1 MTLTSLSSPVIND
14 GKCFYKKKWQIKK
27 PIHVCRKRFSQ
38 AILKDR
44 SSLKDYLTAKARL
57 SHPHIKNWPYENPS
71 RTMKTERKQ
80 NVIIV
85 CNKDKDAHPRKM
97 FNVQK
102 YSSSSPEKITHRL
115 SFRQRWVN
123 FHFQRHN
130 NRKQKKINRKRS
142 FSLALRDVLASFR
155 VSLIKR
161 KFCENLEEDANLG

>member
-1 MTLTSLSSPVIND
+1 MDNKRLEIFLKQKKHILDSQVIFKD
-14 GKCFYKKKWQIKK
+14 IFFYRLLKNILL
-27 PIHVCRKRFSQ
+27 RKR
-38 AILKDR
+38 D
-44 SSLKDYLTAKARL
+44 
-57 SHPHIKNWPYENPS
+57 PHIKNWPYENPS